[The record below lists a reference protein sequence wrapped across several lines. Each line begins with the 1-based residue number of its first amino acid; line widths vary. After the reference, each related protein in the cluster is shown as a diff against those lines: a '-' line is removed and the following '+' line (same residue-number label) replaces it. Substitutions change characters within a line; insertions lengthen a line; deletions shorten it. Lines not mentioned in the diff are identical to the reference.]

1 MTRRRSRES
10 CTIISATDKT
20 AKVSLAAEGVELA
33 SPAEATVN
41 VPKNGEA
48 VVTWNVRAPK
58 IAQAKFLA
66 KALTDE
72 ESDALEL
79 EMPVEPWGLQ
89 QSVAQSGALR
99 GDKDEITRV
108 LVLPQEI
115 NSDASSACASTW
127 LLRLPAR

>member
-1 MTRRRSRES
+1 M
-10 CTIISATDKT
+10 
-20 AKVSLAAEGVELA
+20 ELA
-33 SPAEATVN
+33 SPAEASVN

-48 VVTWNVRAPK
+48 VVMWNVRAPK

-99 GDKDEITRV
+99 GDKDEIKRS
-108 LVLPQEI
+108 LVLPEDV
-115 NSDASSACASTW
+115 NPDAST
-127 LLRLPAR
+127 LRIDLAPSIAGTLMSRFGFPGHLSLRVR

>member
-1 MTRRRSRES
+1 M
-10 CTIISATDKT
+10 
-20 AKVSLAAEGVELA
+20 
-33 SPAEATVN
+33 N

-99 GDKDEITRV
+99 ADKDEIKKLVGSPPGASTRT
-108 LVLPQEI
+108 PPR
-115 NSDASSACASTW
+115 CASTW
-127 LLRLPAR
+127 RPRLPAR